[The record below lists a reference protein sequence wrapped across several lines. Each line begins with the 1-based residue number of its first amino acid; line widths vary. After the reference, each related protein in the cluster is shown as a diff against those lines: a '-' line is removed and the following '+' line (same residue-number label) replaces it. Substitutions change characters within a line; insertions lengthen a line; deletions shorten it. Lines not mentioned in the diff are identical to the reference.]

1 LREATACRRSIG
13 EDALVLRRFLATW
26 LLNVVALWVAA
37 KLLHGVHVSGE
48 DTWVTFVLAGLVF
61 SLANLV
67 VKPLVTLLAIPLIVL
82 TLGIAYF
89 LVNVLMI
96 FLTSWVVD
104 DFHVDGFW
112 SGVGAAVIVWA
123 VNALLAGVER
133 RLAGDD

>member
-1 LREATACRRSIG
+1 M
-13 EDALVLRRFLATW
+13 LRRFLAAW
-26 LLNVVALWVAA
+26 LLNVAALWVAA
-37 KLLHGVHVSGE
+37 KLLDGVHVSG
-48 DTWVTFVLAGLVF
+48 DRTWVTFVVAGLVF
-61 SLANLV
+61 SLANMV
-67 VKPLVTLLAIPLIVL
+67 VKPIVAILAIPLIIV

-96 FLTSWVVD
+96 FLTSWIVD

-112 SGVGAAVIVWA
+112 SGVGAAVIVWL